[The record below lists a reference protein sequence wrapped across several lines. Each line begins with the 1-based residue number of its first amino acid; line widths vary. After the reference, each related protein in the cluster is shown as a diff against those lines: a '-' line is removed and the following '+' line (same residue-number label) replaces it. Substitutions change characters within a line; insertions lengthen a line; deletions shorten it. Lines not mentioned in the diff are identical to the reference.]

1 MPAFLALCGHHNS
14 GKTSL
19 GTFLVSSLKQE
30 GYQVAVVKSS
40 KVEDIVTDL
49 PSKDTWKYRE
59 AGAEKVGFFQKDL
72 FTLFSTGLPEKEEK
86 ALYAYFLSLFWE
98 EDLVL
103 FEGFKSFDLLS
114 KLWLVKDEDEV
125 KEILEV
131 KQGLKN
137 LIGFVVKKSET
148 LSWIKKELP
157 AYKGFLIEQKE
168 EILTFVKNKIE
179 ESREEVLLLVNGKKI
194 PMKSFVEDALKFPLL
209 GFLKSLKGVPEEVKV
224 VEVKIKLS

>member
-1 MPAFLALCGHHNS
+1 MPAFLALCGYHNS
-14 GKTSL
+14 GKTTL
-19 GTFLVSSLKQE
+19 GSFIVSSLKQE
-30 GYQVAVVKSS
+30 GYRVAVVKSS
-40 KVEDIVTDL
+40 KVEDIITDS

-59 AGAEKVGFFQKDL
+59 AGAEKVGLFQKEL
-72 FTLFSTGLPEKEEK
+72 FTFFNTEISKKEEK
-86 ALYAYFLSLFWE
+86 ALYTYFLSLFWE

-131 KQGLKN
+131 KQDLKN
-137 LIGFVVKKSET
+137 LLGFVVKKEET

-157 AYKGFLIEQKE
+157 VYHGFLVEQKE
-168 EILTFVKNKIE
+168 EFLNFVKDKIE
-179 ESREEVLLLVNGKKI
+179 KSKEEVLLLVNGKRI
-194 PMKSFVEDALKFPLL
+194 HMKSFVEDALKFPLL
-209 GFLKSLKGVPEEVKV
+209 GFLKSLKGVPEEVKL